1 MSRNSQFNNITNEQL
16 LLIDILNGI
25 YNDNIRQIN
34 NYNTMITELN
44 VNNNNIRNLLIQ
56 ILNIS
61 LNNRRH
67 NSSNSNSNSFRNS
80 SISRNYQPLFDTV
93 REYNIPFSQLNM
105 LFDNNLQTNRS
116 SVSPINTYNTSN
128 SRSNSRSNSTSRFLE
143 SFFGPV
149 EVYPTPSQIEA
160 ATRRVRYGDIISPLN
175 RSCPISM
182 DNFDDDNMVTIIRHC
197 RHIFTSDHL
206 NTWFRSNCRCPICRY
221 DIRSDNSNVSSEI
234 FQPSQQRQNISQN
247 TSEERNNNERITTP
261 MTLNSLLNNLFN
273 DVNLSLDP
281 SGNLNYN

>member
-16 LLIDILNGI
+16 LLIDILNGM
-25 YNDNIRQIN
+25 YNDNMRQIN
-34 NYNTMITELN
+34 NYTSMISQLN

-67 NSSNSNSNSFRNS
+67 NSSNSNSNN
-80 SISRNYQPLFDTV
+80 SRNISTSRNFQPLFNTV
-93 REYNIPFSQLNM
+93 REYNIPFSQLSM
-105 LFDNNLQTNRS
+105 LFDNNLQTDTS
-116 SVSPINTYNTSN
+116 SVSPINTSN
-128 SRSNSRSNSTSRFLE
+128 RSNSTSRFLE

-182 DNFDDDNMVTIIRHC
+182 DTFDDDNMVTIIRHC

-206 NTWFRSNCRCPICRY
+206 NTWFRSNCRCPVCRY
-221 DIRSDNSNVSSEI
+221 DIRTDNSNASSEI
-234 FQPSQQRQNISQN
+234 FQAFDQRQNNSQN
-247 TSEERNNNERITTP
+247 TSEERNNNERITTSIAF
-261 MTLNSLLNNLFN
+261 NSLLNNLFS
-273 DVNLSLDP
+273 DVNLSQDP
-281 SGNLNYN
+281 SGNLN

>member
-34 NYNTMITELN
+34 NYTTMITELN
-44 VNNNNIRNLLIQ
+44 VNNNSIRNLLIQ

-67 NSSNSNSNSFRNS
+67 NSSNSNNSRNS

-128 SRSNSRSNSTSRFLE
+128 SRSRFLE
-143 SFFGPV
+143 SFFSPV

-182 DNFDDDNMVTIIRHC
+182 DNFDDDNMVTIIREC

-221 DIRSDNSNVSSEI
+221 DIRSDNSNVASEI
-234 FQPSQQRQNISQN
+234 FQNFEQRRNQRQNISQN
-247 TSEERNNNERITTP
+247 TSEERNNSERTTTS

>member
-1 MSRNSQFNNITNEQL
+1 
-16 LLIDILNGI
+16 
-25 YNDNIRQIN
+25 
-34 NYNTMITELN
+34 
-44 VNNNNIRNLLIQ
+44 
-56 ILNIS
+56 
-61 LNNRRH
+61 
-67 NSSNSNSNSFRNS
+67 
-80 SISRNYQPLFDTV
+80 
-93 REYNIPFSQLNM
+93 
-105 LFDNNLQTNRS
+105 
-116 SVSPINTYNTSN
+116 VSPINTYNTSN